1 MDKEKNMREF
11 NRASELIKTAGQYQP
26 VQQNIDWVGALENF
40 SKAAQ
45 NSNDWTK
52 QQVLAAA
59 LGSGDQEQIDKAAL
73 AADPAAF
80 YVNRLAQAQ
89 RQQQR
94 DWAVADREQQHQ
106 WDLEKLEKMHQN
118 ALGLAK
124 AKAMMD
130 SGQQISNQD
139 LAASLGVPLTG
150 NKKYDEALLQ
160 QAGKDKAAALKG
172 EQATAAM
179 HPAVSA
185 ALDRAEIAA
194 DSGNGL
200 GRIGAT
206 LEWLGLNPAGKSG
219 QNYTDIETANSQ
231 MNALLRQKL
240 QATGLTGSELNSAAE
255 ANAYRY
261 TISPFDSEARI
272 KQKIA
277 NFRKDYLG
285 ETQTTGSV
293 DDYKSKYGLR

>member
-1 MDKEKNMREF
+1 MREF

-130 SGQQISNQD
+130 SGQNGQQSANALNDAI
-139 LAASLGVPLTG
+139 AGVNT
-150 NKKYDEALLQ
+150 LQ
-160 QAGKDKAAALKG
+160 
-172 EQATAAM
+172 E
-179 HPAVSA
+179 V
-185 ALDRAEIAA
+185 A
-194 DSGNGL
+194 DA
-200 GRIGAT
+200 GRIGNWTRARQKINAT
-206 LEWLGLNPAGKSG
+206 SDAQDEDLGKLSTGISQLVPFIMQKAKDAGVSGINTQGEAMLYLGLPENPTSLELKG
-219 QNYTDIETANSQ
+219 
-231 MNALLRQKL
+231 ALPKIRQRLGL
-240 QATGLTGSELNSAAE
+240 QE
-255 ANAYRY
+255 
-261 TISPFDSEARI
+261 
-272 KQKIA
+272 
-277 NFRKDYLG
+277 
-285 ETQTTGSV
+285 V
-293 DDYKSKYGLR
+293 DYKSKYGLR

>member
-130 SGQQISNQD
+130 SGKNGSSEFDKVLQREEAKNYAAELEMQRNLASMMPKIESDVERLLELSDKATYTLPGQARDWWEGRIKGQTTEGAKARAEMENIVENNVLPQLRTLLGAQFTEREGERVKQTIMDPDRTPEERKAQLNNFLNSKIDALKQSNYKLQNY
-139 LAASLGVPLTG
+139 GVPAPVG
-150 NKKYDEALLQ
+150 ND
-160 QAGKDKAAALKG
+160 
-172 EQATAAM
+172 
-179 HPAVSA
+179 P
-185 ALDRAEIAA
+185 
-194 DSGNGL
+194 L
-200 GRIGAT
+200 GI
-206 LEWLGLNPAGKSG
+206 L
-219 QNYTDIETANSQ
+219 
-231 MNALLRQKL
+231 
-240 QATGLTGSELNSAAE
+240 
-255 ANAYRY
+255 
-261 TISPFDSEARI
+261 
-272 KQKIA
+272 
-277 NFRKDYLG
+277 
-285 ETQTTGSV
+285 
-293 DDYKSKYGLR
+293 

>member
-1 MDKEKNMREF
+1 MRQF
-11 NRASELIKTAGQYQP
+11 NRDRDIINSLQSYQP
-26 VQQNIDWVGALENF
+26 QPIQGIDWAGALNAYTHAKD
-40 SKAAQ
+40 KALDDSRREA
-45 NSNDWTK
+45 
-52 QQVLAAA
+52 LAAA

-73 AADPAAF
+73 AVDPAAF
-80 YVNRLAQAQ
+80 YANRLAQAQ

-94 DWAVADREQQHQ
+94 EWAVADREQQHQ
-106 WDLEKLEKMHQN
+106 WDLEKLEKMNQN

-130 SGQQISNQD
+130 GGQQVGNQD

-160 QAGKDKAAALKG
+160 KAGKDKAAALKG
-172 EQATAAM
+172 EQAVAAM
-179 HPAVSA
+179 LPSVSA

-194 DSGNGL
+194 DSGNGI
-200 GRIGAT
+200 GKIGAS

-219 QNYTDIETANSQ
+219 ENYADIETANSQ

-261 TISPFDSEARI
+261 TISPFDGEARI

-285 ETQTTGSV
+285 EDQPMGRV

>member
-1 MDKEKNMREF
+1 MTLCSGYTF
-11 NRASELIKTAGQYQP
+11 GRASAGR
-26 VQQNIDWVGALENF
+26 
-40 SKAAQ
+40 K
-45 NSNDWTK
+45 
-52 QQVLAAA
+52 
-59 LGSGDQEQIDKAAL
+59 
-73 AADPAAF
+73 
-80 YVNRLAQAQ
+80 AQ

-94 DWAVADREQQHQ
+94 DWAVADREQEHQ
-106 WDLEKLEKMHQN
+106 WDLEKLEKMNQN

-124 AKAMMD
+124 AKAMLD
-130 SGQQISNQD
+130 GGQQISNQD

-179 HPAVSA
+179 RPAVSA

-206 LEWLGLNPAGKSG
+206 LEWLGLNPVGKSG

-285 ETQTTGSV
+285 ETQPIGAV

>member
-1 MDKEKNMREF
+1 MRQF
-11 NRASELIKTAGQYQP
+11 NRDRDIINSLQSYQP
-26 VQQNIDWVGALENF
+26 QPIQGIDWAVALNAYTGARD
-40 SKAAQ
+40 KALDDSRREA
-45 NSNDWTK
+45 
-52 QQVLAAA
+52 LATA

-73 AADPAAF
+73 AVDPAAF
-80 YVNRLAQAQ
+80 YANRLAQAQ

-94 DWAVADREQQHQ
+94 EWAVADREQQHQ
-106 WDLEKLEKMHQN
+106 WDLEKLEKMNQN

-124 AKAMMD
+124 AKAMLD
-130 SGQQISNQD
+130 SGQQVGNQD
-139 LAASLGVPLTG
+139 LASLLGVPLTG

-179 HPAVSA
+179 RPSVSA

-194 DSGNGL
+194 DSGNGI
-200 GRIGAT
+200 GKIGAT
-206 LEWLGLNPAGKSG
+206 LEWLGLNPAGGSG
-219 QNYTDIETANSQ
+219 ENYTDIETANSQ

-285 ETQTTGSV
+285 EAQPMGQV

>member
-1 MDKEKNMREF
+1 MREF

-40 SKAAQ
+40 SKVAQ

-130 SGQQISNQD
+130 SGKNGSSEFDKVLQREEAKNYAAELEMQRNLASMMPKIESDVERLLELSDKATYTLPGQARDWWEGRIKGQTTEGAKARAEMENIVENNVLPQLRTLLGAQFTEREGERVKQTIMDPDRTPEERKAQLNNFLNSKIDALKQSNYKLQNY
-139 LAASLGVPLTG
+139 GVPAPVG
-150 NKKYDEALLQ
+150 ND
-160 QAGKDKAAALKG
+160 
-172 EQATAAM
+172 
-179 HPAVSA
+179 P
-185 ALDRAEIAA
+185 
-194 DSGNGL
+194 L
-200 GRIGAT
+200 GI
-206 LEWLGLNPAGKSG
+206 L
-219 QNYTDIETANSQ
+219 
-231 MNALLRQKL
+231 
-240 QATGLTGSELNSAAE
+240 
-255 ANAYRY
+255 
-261 TISPFDSEARI
+261 
-272 KQKIA
+272 
-277 NFRKDYLG
+277 
-285 ETQTTGSV
+285 
-293 DDYKSKYGLR
+293 

>member
-1 MDKEKNMREF
+1 MRQF
-11 NRASELIKTAGQYQP
+11 NRDRDIINSLQSYQP
-26 VQQNIDWVGALENF
+26 QPIQGIDWAGALNAYTHAKD
-40 SKAAQ
+40 KALDDSRREA
-45 NSNDWTK
+45 
-52 QQVLAAA
+52 LAAA
-59 LGSGDQEQIDKAAL
+59 LESGDQEQIDKAAL
-73 AADPAAF
+73 AADPTTF
-80 YVNRLAQAQ
+80 YANRLVQAQ

-94 DWAVADREQQHQ
+94 DWAVADREQEHQ
-106 WDLEKLEKMHQN
+106 WDLEKLEKMNQN

-124 AKAMMD
+124 AKAMLD
-130 SGQQISNQD
+130 GGQQVSNQD
-139 LAASLGVPLTG
+139 LASLLGVPLTG

-179 HPAVSA
+179 RPSVSA

-194 DSGNGL
+194 DSGNGI
-200 GRIGAT
+200 GKIGAT

-219 QNYTDIETANSQ
+219 ENYTDIETANSQ

-272 KQKIA
+272 KQKIT

-285 ETQTTGSV
+285 EAQPMGQV

>member
-59 LGSGDQEQIDKAAL
+59 LESGDQEQIDKAAL
-73 AADPAAF
+73 AADPTTF
-80 YVNRLAQAQ
+80 YANRLAQAQ

-94 DWAVADREQQHQ
+94 DWAVADREQEHQ
-106 WDLEKLEKMHQN
+106 WDLEKLEKMNQN

-124 AKAMMD
+124 AKAMLD
-130 SGQQISNQD
+130 GGQQVGNQD
-139 LAASLGVPLTG
+139 LASLLGVPLTG

-179 HPAVSA
+179 LPEVKE
-185 ALDRAEIAA
+185 ALDRARLSA
-194 DSGNGL
+194 DSGDGI
-200 GRIGAT
+200 GKIGAT

-219 QNYTDIETANSQ
+219 ENYANIETANSQ

-285 ETQTTGSV
+285 EDQV
-293 DDYKSKYGLR
+293 DSDPLGIL

>member
-1 MDKEKNMREF
+1 MRQF
-11 NRASELIKTAGQYQP
+11 NRDRDIINSLQSYQP
-26 VQQNIDWVGALENF
+26 QPIQGIDWAGALNAYTGARD
-40 SKAAQ
+40 KALDDSRREA
-45 NSNDWTK
+45 
-52 QQVLAAA
+52 LATA

-73 AADPAAF
+73 AVDPAAF
-80 YVNRLAQAQ
+80 YANRLAQAQ

-94 DWAVADREQQHQ
+94 EWAVADREQQHQ
-106 WDLEKLEKMHQN
+106 WDLEKLEKMNQN

-124 AKAMMD
+124 AKAMLD
-130 SGQQISNQD
+130 SGQQVGNQD
-139 LAASLGVPLTG
+139 LASLLGVPLTG

-179 HPAVSA
+179 RPSVSA

-194 DSGNGL
+194 DSGNGI
-200 GRIGAT
+200 GKIGAT
-206 LEWLGLNPAGKSG
+206 LEWLGLNPAGGSG
-219 QNYTDIETANSQ
+219 ENYTDIETANSQ

-285 ETQTTGSV
+285 EAQPMGQV

>member
-1 MDKEKNMREF
+1 MREF
-11 NRASELIKTAGQYQP
+11 NRTAELLKTAGQYRP
-26 VQQNIDWVGALENF
+26 VQQNIDWVDTLKNF
-40 SKAAQ
+40 SKATE
-45 NSNDWTK
+45 NSLDWTK
-52 QQVLAAA
+52 QQALAAA
-59 LGSGDQEQIDKAAL
+59 LESGDQTQIDKAAL
-73 AADPAAF
+73 ALDPKAF
-80 YVNRLAQAQ
+80 YANRLAQSQ
-89 RQQQR
+89 LQQKR
-94 DWAVADREQQHQ
+94 DWELADREQQHQ
-106 WDLEKLEKMHQN
+106 WDLEKLEKMNQN

-124 AKAMMD
+124 ARAMLQG
-130 SGQQISNQD
+130 GQQINNQD
-139 LAASLGVPLTG
+139 LAASLGIPLTG
-150 NKKYDEALLQ
+150 NRKYDEALLQ

-179 HPAVSA
+179 RPAVSA

-206 LEWLGLNPAGKSG
+206 LEWLGLNPAEKSG

-231 MNALLRQKL
+231 MNSLLRQKL

-272 KQKIA
+272 RQKIA

-285 ETQTTGSV
+285 ETQPTGSV